1 MAKTT
6 SGTSSSSAGKASK
19 QRKKQARREAKLML
33 EIEGAKIDLKKAQK
47 KQAQAQARLQERS
60 TTLQTLEVKLEE
72 LRAPNPEPARVAPP
86 RNAQLESHQEPSELE
101 SSMGHSEGQPSTS
114 PDQIVASPHVEEDGG
129 TPASSSSTSSDAE
142 LSLSIE
148 EETTGSEVMVVT
160 NEVTEMSEAA
170 AAQSD
175 EIATASEPAPK
186 STTPRKAPAQKTVA
200 TQKPAVT
207 RRPTHPSTATKR
219 PVRRT
224 QSTRQPP
231 SDAE

>member
-33 EIEGAKIDLKKAQK
+33 EIEGAKMDLKKARK
-47 KQAQAQARLQERS
+47 KQAQAQERLEKRS
-60 TTLQTLEVKLEE
+60 ATLQTLEVKLEE
-72 LRAPNPEPARVAPP
+72 LRAPTPEPVSVAPP
-86 RNAQLESHQEPSELE
+86 RNAQFESHQEPSELE
-101 SSMGHSEGQPSTS
+101 SSMVHSQGQPSAS
-114 PDQIVASPHVEEDGG
+114 PDQIIASPQVEKDGG
-129 TPASSSSTSSDAE
+129 TPSSSSSTSSDAE
-142 LSLSIE
+142 PSLSIE
-148 EETTGSEVMVVT
+148 EETTGSEVMVAT
-160 NEVTEMSEAA
+160 NEVPEGASE
-170 AAQSD
+170 AQSD
-175 EIATASEPAPK
+175 EIATPSEPAPK